1 MTIDDVSL
9 TTATIDT
16 DRLLQ
21 NIDAFKQLL
30 TTDTLFMAV
39 IKANA
44 YSHGAVHLARKMEAA
59 NAADYFGVAQLKE
72 ALELREKGI
81 ETPILVFNSVR
92 PKDIKYA
99 IESNITMTVFSTT
112 LAENIV
118 SIAED
123 LHKQATV
130 HLKIDTG
137 MARLG
142 VDNFDD
148 ALAVYQALDSRLV
161 QIEGIY
167 THFADAYEQTR
178 KNFTHEQFKRFK
190 AILDQF
196 AKQDIGFD
204 IRHSCNTAATINF
217 PEYHLDM
224 VRVGLGLYGFDP
236 TVDKGEKIALKPL
249 ETVKATVTHVKEFP
263 AGESVGYNRNY
274 FSEKDMRIATI
285 AIGYADGVAK
295 ALSNKG
301 SFTYQGEKLPIVGD
315 VCMDQVMLDS
325 SEVPELQV
333 GEEVTY
339 FGDAS
344 QGDLALEEVAEQ
356 IEGSEYD
363 LLCRIGDRVQR
374 IYK

>member
-9 TTATIDT
+9 ATATIDT

-44 YSHGAVHLARKMEAA
+44 YGHGAVPLARKMEAA
-59 NAADYFGVAQLKE
+59 SAADYFGVAQLKE
-72 ALELREKGI
+72 ALELREDGI

-92 PKDIKYA
+92 PQDIKYA

-112 LAENIV
+112 LAEKIV
-118 SIAED
+118 STAED
-123 LHKQATV
+123 LNQQATV

-161 QIEGIY
+161 QVEGIY

-178 KNFTHEQFKRFK
+178 ENFTHEQFTRFQ

-249 ETVKATVTHVKEFP
+249 ETVKATVTHVKDFP

-274 FSEKDMRIATI
+274 FSKTEMRIATI

-301 SFTYQGEKLPIVGD
+301 CFTYQGEKLPIVGD

-325 SEVPELQV
+325 SEIPELRV
-333 GEEVTY
+333 GDEVTY
-339 FGDAS
+339 FGDAN
-344 QGDLALEEVAEQ
+344 QGDLSLEEVAEQ
-356 IEGSEYD
+356 LDGSEYD
-363 LLCRIGDRVQR
+363 LLCRIGQRVQR
-374 IYK
+374 VYK

>member
-1 MTIDDVSL
+1 MNLDDVSL
-9 TTATIDT
+9 TTATIQT

-21 NIDAFKQLL
+21 NIDAFKELL
-30 TTDTLFMAV
+30 TEDTLFMAV

-44 YSHGAVHLARKMEAA
+44 YSHGAIPLARKMEEA

-72 ALELREKGI
+72 ALALREKDI

-92 PKDIKYA
+92 PHDIKYA
-99 IESNITMTVFSTT
+99 IERNITMTVFSTT
-112 LAENIV
+112 LAEKIV
-118 SIAED
+118 SVAED
-123 LHKQATV
+123 LNKQATV

-142 VDNFDD
+142 VANFAD
-148 ALAVYQALDSRLV
+148 ALAVYQALTSPFV
-161 QIEGIY
+161 HVEGIY

-178 KNFTHEQFKRFK
+178 ENFTHEQFKRFE

-236 TVDKGEKIALKPL
+236 TVDASENIALKPL
-249 ETVKATVTHVKEFP
+249 ETVKATVTHVKDFP

-274 FSEKDMRIATI
+274 FSTNEMRIATV

-301 SFTYQGEKLPIVGD
+301 YLTYRGKKLPIVGD

-325 SEVPELQV
+325 SEAPELDV

-339 FGDAS
+339 FGDVS
-344 QGDLALEEVAEQ
+344 QGDLALEEVAKQ
-356 IEGSEYD
+356 IDGSAYD
-363 LLCRIGDRVQR
+363 LLCRIGNRVQR
-374 IYK
+374 VYQ